1 MLDSVE
7 SEGVAFVIYR
17 EASTSI
23 TKQGLKLNWQDKQK
37 REKVEREMRLGNVNF
52 YQLLRE
58 EHKKKGWKTDLKDP

>member
-52 YQLLRE
+52 Y
-58 EHKKKGWKTDLKDP
+58 

>member
-1 MLDSVE
+1 ME

-37 REKVEREMRLGNVNF
+37 RAKVEREMRLGNVNL
-52 YQLLRE
+52 YQLPRE
-58 EHKKKGWKTDLKDP
+58 EHEKKGWKTDLKDP

>member
-1 MLDSVE
+1 ME

-37 REKVEREMRLGNVNF
+37 RAKVEREMRLGNIVNL

-58 EHKKKGWKTDLKDP
+58 EHEKKGWKTDLKDP

>member
-1 MLDSVE
+1 ME

-37 REKVEREMRLGNVNF
+37 RAKVEREMRLGNIVNL

-58 EHKKKGWKTDLKDP
+58 EHEKNGWKTDLKDP